1 MRHYVLLSL
10 LIFLTLRLTAQS
22 DDSTRF
28 VKVQAWVVNRMITE
42 VQLGRTCDTLRQ
54 QQDKTLQ
61 AAMTTILKAD
71 TVIKIH
77 QEQIKQ
83 RDELIKIQTDRI
95 LNAQSEKQ
103 ELRKEVRQQKALTV
117 AVGVISVIALIIF
130 L

>member
-1 MRHYVLLSL
+1 
-10 LIFLTLRLTAQS
+10 
-22 DDSTRF
+22 
-28 VKVQAWVVNRMITE
+28 MITE
-42 VQLGRTCDTLRQ
+42 VQSGRTCDTLRQ
-54 QQDKTLQ
+54 QQDKTLR
-61 AAMTTILKAD
+61 AAMVTILKAD

-103 ELRKEVRQQKALTV
+103 ELRKEIRQQKAMTI

>member
-1 MRHYVLLSL
+1 
-10 LIFLTLRLTAQS
+10 
-22 DDSTRF
+22 
-28 VKVQAWVVNRMITE
+28 MITE

-54 QQDKTLQ
+54 QQDKTLR
-61 AAMTTILKAD
+61 AAMVTILKAD

-83 RDELIKIQTDRI
+83 RDELIRIQTDRI

-103 ELRKEVRQQKALTV
+103 ELRKEIRQQKAMTI
-117 AVGVISVIALIIF
+117 AVGVVSVIALIII